1 MDNITLHPNHSIPLY
16 QRIRIHIIRNILTFL
31 KKLFRKIN
39 LNCKKI
45 LILYTTLCI
54 GIIEYACM
62 LIMNFQPRA
71 PIMSV
76 WIKEATDIIHD
87 TGRQEWNTYCLIPIH
102 AVSKI
107 TKSMDICHNS
117 AEEHIALIHTIVPQ
131 LIRGIN
137 TLMFLKLL

>member
-1 MDNITLHPNHSIPLY
+1 MDLLRNSDVEFKFRQESNFFWLSGINEPDYSIYINLFIKYFIYKLVMDNIPLHPNHSIPIQ
-16 QRIRIHIIRNILTFL
+16 QRTRIHITRALLTFL

-62 LIMNFQPRA
+62 LIMHFQPRT
-71 PIMSV
+71 PIRSV

-87 TGRQEWNTYCLIPIH
+87 TGRQER
-102 AVSKI
+102 K
-107 TKSMDICHNS
+107 
-117 AEEHIALIHTIVPQ
+117 
-131 LIRGIN
+131 
-137 TLMFLKLL
+137 